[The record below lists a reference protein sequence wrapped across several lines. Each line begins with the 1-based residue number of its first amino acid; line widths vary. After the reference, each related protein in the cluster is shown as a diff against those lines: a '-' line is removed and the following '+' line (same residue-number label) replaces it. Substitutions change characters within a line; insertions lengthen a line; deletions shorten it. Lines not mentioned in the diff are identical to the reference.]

1 MVQYS
6 WADKISHI
14 AACNIFYKVFCA
26 HGINKNDLPLI
37 MKKILLLV
45 SIQLTALLC
54 TAQMLVQQLR
64 TENMI
69 NPFGID
75 AAQPRF
81 SWQLASDKRN
91 ALQTA
96 YEIIVTAPA
105 ISQSAIWKSGK
116 INSDSSVMISYKGQP
131 LQSNT
136 TYYWQVRVWDNDKKP
151 AAFSEKAIFKTALLH
166 TTDWKANWIE
176 PGFEEDTILRPS
188 PLLRK
193 EFTVSKKIKSAT
205 AYITAHGM
213 YEAQI
218 NGKRIGDAYLTPGW
232 TTYPKRLQY
241 QTYNVTDLLT
251 NGNNAIAVT
260 LGSGWYRGTLGFVQ
274 NANFY
279 GKDIALLLQVN
290 ITYTDGT
297 TSIIATD
304 DSWKSNTGAIQYS
317 EIYNGETIDA
327 RLEKKGWALP
337 NYNDINW
344 SSVKVSNHTKNNLIA
359 TRNEPVKKQEKFKP
373 VKIVTTP
380 AGEKVI
386 DFGQNLVGWVV
397 VKVKG
402 NKGDTI
408 TLSHAEVLD
417 KAGNFYT
424 ENLRAAKAQNK
435 YILAGDTQEIFE
447 PHFTWQGFRYIKV
460 EGFAGA
466 LNPADFEAVALYSD
480 MEKTGSFTTDN
491 VLINQL
497 QHNIEWGQRGNFLDI
512 PTDCPQRDERLGWTG
527 DAQAFSRTATFNM
540 NVNNFFAKWLQDV
553 EAEQIDGVVPHVVP
567 NVLGAGGNSAGWS
580 DAATIVPWNIYLAF
594 GDKQLLQ
601 RQYNSMKAYIE
612 SISKVTQQNLW
623 ATGWHF
629 GDWLFYKPNDDL
641 DGSAAVTDKFLIAQ
655 CFYAHS
661 TQLVINAATVLGNVA
676 DVKKYSDLLATIKN
690 AFSKEYVTA
699 NGRLVSGTQTAYVL
713 ALNFD
718 MLPQAQRMQASQRL
732 ADNVAKYGNHLT
744 TGFLGTPYICQVL
757 TRFGFID
764 VAYKLLLQETYPSW
778 LYPVKM
784 GATTIWERWDGQ
796 KPDSTFQ
803 STGMNSFNHYA
814 YGAIGDW
821 LYREV
826 AGLDTYD
833 DGVGYKHIK
842 VKPHIGGNFTNV
854 TATLKTY
861 YGNTSAGW
869 KIEKN
874 SITIAVTVPP
884 NTYAT
889 IFLPAANE
897 SDIKE
902 NGIAL
907 SAMKDIKIMDRQ
919 GEYVVV
925 QTGAGNYNFTIAKA
939 ASEENNSKLTDYI
952 GTYNTSGGMVKSIEI
967 KLKDNKLNANLF
979 GNNGGLDA
987 VKNEKDTFTS
997 ADGSKVIFTRNKT
1010 GKVFSIKLQSLG
1022 ISYEGVKQ

>member
-1 MVQYS
+1 
-6 WADKISHI
+6 
-14 AACNIFYKVFCA
+14 
-26 HGINKNDLPLI
+26 
-37 MKKILLLV
+37 MKKILQLV
-45 SIQLTALLC
+45 LVQFTALLC
-54 TAQMLVQQLR
+54 TAQMSVHQLR
-64 TENMI
+64 TENTI
-69 NPFGID
+69 NPIGID

-81 SWQLASDKRN
+81 SWQLASTKRN

-105 ISQSAIWKSGK
+105 ISKSGIWKSGK
-116 INSDSSVMISYKGQP
+116 IKSDSSVMVAYKGLP
-131 LQSNT
+131 LQSST
-136 TYYWQVRVWDNDKKP
+136 TYHWQVRVWDNDNKP
-151 AAFSEKAIFKTALLH
+151 TAFSEKAIFETALLH
-166 TTDWKANWIE
+166 TTDWKASWIE
-176 PGFEEDTILRPS
+176 PGYEEDTILRPS

-193 EFTVSKKIKSAT
+193 EFIVSKKIKSAT

-241 QTYNVTDLLT
+241 QTYNITDLLA

-260 LGSGWYRGTLGFVQ
+260 LGSGWYRGTIGFVH
-274 NANFY
+274 NKNFY

-290 ITYTDGT
+290 ITYTDGST
-297 TSIIATD
+297 AIIATD

-337 NYNDINW
+337 NYNDKNW
-344 SSVKVSNHTKNNLIA
+344 GTVKVSKHTKHNLIA
-359 TRNEPVKKQEKFKP
+359 TQNELVKKQEKFKP
-373 VKIVTTP
+373 LKIITTP

-424 ENLRAAKAQNK
+424 ENLREAKAQNK
-435 YILAGDTQEIFE
+435 YILAGGTQEIFE

-460 EGFAGA
+460 EGIAGA
-466 LNPADFEAVALYSD
+466 LNPADFEAVALYSN
-480 MEKTGSFTTDN
+480 MEKTGTFTTDN

-497 QHNIEWGQRGNFLDI
+497 QHNIEWGQRGNFIDI

-553 EAEQIDGVVPHVVP
+553 EAEQIDGVVPHVIP

-580 DAATIVPWNIYLAF
+580 DAATIAPWNMYLAY

-623 ATGWHF
+623 VTGWHF

-661 TQLVINAATVLGNVA
+661 TQLLINAATVLGNMD
-676 DVKKYSDLLATIKN
+676 DVKKYSELLATIKN
-690 AFSKEYVTA
+690 AFNKEYVTA

-718 MLPQAQRMQASQRL
+718 MLPDEQRMQAAQRL

-744 TGFLGTPYICQVL
+744 TGFLGTPYICHVL

-803 STGMNSFNHYA
+803 TAGMNSFNHYA

-826 AGLDTYD
+826 AGLDTYE

-842 VKPHIGGNFTNV
+842 VKPHIGGNFTKVN
-854 TATLKTY
+854 AALKTY

-869 KIEKN
+869 AIENDKIII
-874 SITIAVTVPP
+874 SVVVPP

-889 IFLPAANE
+889 IFLPAANS
-897 SDIKE
+897 SDVKE
-902 NGIAL
+902 NGMAL

-925 QTGAGNYNFTIAKA
+925 QTGAGNYNFTIAKG
-939 ASEENNSKLTDYI
+939 ASAQNSIKLTDYV
-952 GTYNTSGGMVKSIEI
+952 GVYNTSGGMVKSIEI
-967 KLKDNKLNANLF
+967 KLKDNKLIATLF

-987 VKNEKDTFTS
+987 VKSEKDIFTS
-997 ADGSKVIFTRNKT
+997 ADGSRVTFTRNT
-1010 GKVFSIKLQSLG
+1010 NGEVVSVKLQSLG
-1022 ISYEGVKQ
+1022 IGYEGVKK